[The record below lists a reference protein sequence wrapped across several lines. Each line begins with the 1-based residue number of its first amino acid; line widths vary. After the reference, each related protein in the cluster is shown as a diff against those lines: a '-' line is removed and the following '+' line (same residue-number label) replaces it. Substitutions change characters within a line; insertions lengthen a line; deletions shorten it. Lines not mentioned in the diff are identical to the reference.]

1 MLFAFL
7 EVSCVIPL
15 SECIDSTVILVV
27 TKPWLVA
34 CQSFVCRHDEFQL
47 EVGLSLLRVTDVNHS
62 QMPFHRIADH
72 GLTLCLTPLSHGHRD
87 PANGYPFQNQA
98 SVTFVLDAH
107 GGKSFSRLFGEFRVP
122 ELALSLLGAAFNW
135 TADHE
140 LSKIPSS
147 PPMQGLRVHSYFAS
161 LCLPLFSCFSSAT
174 ISIGLVPP
182 SLSPLSL
189 TCKNIAAS
197 RTNRAECIYGI
208 IQVLRASAPS
218 PHRVC

>member
-107 GGKSFSRLFGEFRVP
+107 GGKSFSRLFGEFRVL
-122 ELALSLLGAAFNW
+122 ELALSLLGAAF
-135 TADHE
+135 
-140 LSKIPSS
+140 KIPS
-147 PPMQGLRVHSYFAS
+147 V
-161 LCLPLFSCFSSAT
+161 SAH
-174 ISIGLVPP
+174 
-182 SLSPLSL
+182 
-189 TCKNIAAS
+189 A
-197 RTNRAECIYGI
+197 GI
-208 IQVLRASAPS
+208 IHYVYIAISPRCVSHCSAVSAARRSPS
-218 PHRVC
+218 D